1 MKKAFDVYFSGELLE
16 GYEPD
21 AVKASVGELF
31 GLSGPKLEALFSG
44 VPVRIKK
51 NLDVDR
57 AGRFR
62 KKFLELGA
70 LVQIVPAGQEP
81 PAPASSASRPAAKA
95 PAATALPGSEEPAST
110 GLSLAPQAPLES
122 EPAGEK
128 AAAID
133 TSGLSMSAPGADI
146 LPSDGKPERETPLPD
161 ISGLSLAPLNEKRTP
176 EGEAT
181 DPPPPDIGHLELAPM
196 NGGDPVPPEKERT
209 PPLPDISGLSLEE

>member
-16 GYEPD
+16 GYEPED
-21 AVKASVGELF
+21 VKAAVGERF
-31 GLSGPKLEALFSG
+31 GLSGSKLEALFSG
-44 VPVRIKK
+44 TPVRIKK

-81 PAPASSASRPAAKA
+81 PDPASPAAPPA
-95 PAATALPGSEEPAST
+95 PVARAAAPGEAGEAAST
-110 GLSLAPQAPLES
+110 GLSLAPQSPLENHS
-122 EPAGEK
+122 TGAQ

-133 TSGLSMSAPGADI
+133 TSGLSMSPPGADI
-146 LPSDGKPERETPLPD
+146 LPSDGRPGTEPPPPD
-161 ISGLSLAPLNEKRTP
+161 TSGLSLAPLDGKRETEAAPP
-176 EGEAT
+176 E
-181 DPPPPDIGHLELAPM
+181 PPPPDTGHLELAPVDD
-196 NGGDPVPPEKERT
+196 GGPASAEKERT